1 MADEPTR
8 GSSELRVTHC
18 EGIEQYLG
26 AMDGIDVKVTESAT
40 LVIVRAI
47 SEDFRVHVRDRLA
60 EYCYGAVTVSEDL
73 NFYSFEKT
81 VAEFLRR
88 YDPKPRMTQLGMAG
102 ELIVHVLMPLLHAEL
117 TSAAVYFNK
126 EERSIKKGFDLT
138 FLGSSDTTFWYGE
151 VKSGEVSAS
160 SNADEKA
167 ASLIDIA
174 ASSLASMLDDADHL
188 SRWEAALTDTR
199 LTLEGGYASTARELL
214 RSDSE
219 TIRQGGAIKKRAVL
233 AGAVMHELD
242 HCEVTN
248 EGMEQILDSI
258 STGDDFADVRILV
271 VQQDALEAVIE
282 HLREVAIA

>member
-1 MADEPTR
+1 VTR
-8 GSSELRVTHC
+8 RQGA
-18 EGIEQYLG
+18 EQYICV
-26 AMDGIDVKVTESAT
+26 MDGIDVEVTEGAT
-40 LVIVRAI
+40 LVIVRTI
-47 SEDFRVHVRDRLA
+47 SKEFRAHVRERLA

-73 NFYSFEKT
+73 TFYSFEKT

-88 YDPKPRMTQLGMAG
+88 FDPKPRTTQLGMAG

-138 FLGSSDTTFWYGE
+138 FLGSDDTTFWYGE
-151 VKSGEVSAS
+151 VKSGEVPES
-160 SNADEKA
+160 SSADEKA
-167 ASLIDIA
+167 ASLVELA
-174 ASSLASMLDDADHL
+174 ASSLSSMLDDVDHL

-199 LTLEGGYASTARELL
+199 LTLEGGYAITARDLL

-219 TIRQGGAIKKRAVL
+219 TVRQGGAIKKRAVI

-248 EGMEQILDSI
+248 EGMEQILEFI

-271 VQQDALEAVIE
+271 IQQDALEAVIE